1 MVLGR
6 GGAGKS
12 TFSRRLGDATGLP
25 VVELDKIYWG
35 SDLRALSAEEW
46 VERQGRVVVE
56 PSWILDGD
64 LGPYDVT
71 APRLERA
78 DTVVILDTHLL
89 RCVVR
94 ALRRG
99 ARRRDFWAWTLRW
112 GSVSRP
118 RLIADVR
125 RYAPGA
131 DLVLLGTPREVS
143 RWLHEVRRLADTL
156 TTDEAIR

>member
-1 MVLGR
+1 MVFGR

-12 TFSRRLGDATGLP
+12 TFSRRLADATGLP
-25 VVELDKIYWG
+25 AVELDRIYWG
-35 SDLRALSAEEW
+35 PDLRAPSAEEW
-46 VERQGRVVVE
+46 AERQGRVVVE

-78 DTVVILDTHLL
+78 DTVVILDTHIT
-89 RCVVR
+89 RCVIR

-112 GSVSRP
+112 GRESRP
-118 RLIADVR
+118 RLIADVC

-131 DLVLLGTPREVS
+131 DLVILRAPREVS
-143 RWLHEVRRLADTL
+143 RWLDRVGQRGDPP
-156 TTDEAIR
+156 EAGRPT